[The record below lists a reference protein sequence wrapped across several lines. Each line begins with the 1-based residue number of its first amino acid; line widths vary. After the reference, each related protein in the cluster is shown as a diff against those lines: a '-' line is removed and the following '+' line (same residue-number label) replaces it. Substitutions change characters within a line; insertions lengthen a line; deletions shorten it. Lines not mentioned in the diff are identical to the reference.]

1 MVVHD
6 VECAVCANLPVR
18 IAASVLMRAPARNRD
33 MTEIDAEKISWQDQ
47 YKLMVGSVTPR
58 PIALVTTL
66 GRHGP
71 NAAPFSFFNAVGS
84 DPAMLM
90 FSVGDRSG
98 ADKDTV
104 RNIRETP
111 EFVVHI
117 VSDAIKDRMNIC
129 AVDYPPEVNEI
140 EKAGFTM
147 APSRKVRPPR
157 IVEAPV
163 AMECRL
169 LQIVDL
175 GRKPY
180 HIVFGEV
187 LYFHYHEG
195 IVNERFHVDAGRIN
209 PIGRLAGKGGYTR
222 ITDRF
227 EMPRIP
233 FDGGTAGE

>member
-1 MVVHD
+1 
-6 VECAVCANLPVR
+6 
-18 IAASVLMRAPARNRD
+18 
-33 MTEIDAEKISWQDQ
+33 MTEFDAAKLSWQDQ
-47 YKLMVGSVTPR
+47 YKLMIGTVTPR

-66 GRHGP
+66 GHNGP

-90 FSVGDRSG
+90 FSVGEKAAG
-98 ADKDTV
+98 AKDTV

-117 VSDAIKDRMNIC
+117 VSDAIKEKMNVC
-129 AVDYPPEVNEI
+129 AVDYPYGVNEI
-140 EKAGFTM
+140 EKAGFTT
-147 APSRKVRPPR
+147 APSRKVKPPY

-163 AMECRL
+163 ALECRL
-169 LQIVDL
+169 MQIVDL

-180 HIVFGEV
+180 HVVFGEV
-187 LYFHYHEG
+187 VYFHYHEG
-195 IVNERFHVDAGRIN
+195 IVNERYHVDAGRIN

-227 EMPRIP
+227 EMPRLP
-233 FDGGTAGE
+233 LEGAPAAD

>member
-1 MVVHD
+1 M
-6 VECAVCANLPVR
+6 
-18 IAASVLMRAPARNRD
+18 
-33 MTEIDAEKISWQDQ
+33 EIDASSIAWEDQ
-47 YKLMVGSVTPR
+47 YKLLIGSVTPR

-90 FSVGDRSG
+90 FSVGDKG
-98 ADKDTV
+98 GTDKDTV

-117 VSDAIKDRMNIC
+117 VSDAIKEQMNIC
-129 AVDYPPEVNEI
+129 AVDYPADVNEI
-140 EKAGFTM
+140 ERAGLT
-147 APSRKVRPPR
+147 AVPSTKVRPPR
-157 IVEAPV
+157 IAEAPV

-169 LQIVDL
+169 MQIVDL
-175 GRKPY
+175 GRRPY
-180 HIVFGEV
+180 HVVFGEV
-187 LYFHYHEG
+187 VCFHYHEG
-195 IVNERFHVDAGRIN
+195 IVNDRFHVDAGAIN

-233 FDGGTAGE
+233 LERAPSTE

>member
-1 MVVHD
+1 
-6 VECAVCANLPVR
+6 
-18 IAASVLMRAPARNRD
+18 
-33 MTEIDAEKISWQDQ
+33 MTEIDASQVSWQDQ
-47 YKLMVGSVTPR
+47 YKLMVGTVTPR

-66 GRHGP
+66 GADGP

-98 ADKDTV
+98 KAKDTV

-117 VSDAIKDRMNIC
+117 VSDAIKDNMNVC
-129 AVDYPPEVNEI
+129 AVDYPFGVNEL
-140 EKAGFTM
+140 ERAGFTIL
-147 APSRKVRPPR
+147 PSRKVKPPR
-157 IVEAPV
+157 IAEAPV
-163 AMECRL
+163 ALECKL
-169 LQIVDL
+169 MQIVEM

-180 HIVFGEV
+180 HVVFGEV
-187 LYFHYHEG
+187 VYFHYHDG
-195 IVNERFHVDAGRIN
+195 IVNDRFHVDAGAIN
-209 PIGRLAGKGGYTR
+209 PVGRLAGKGGYCR

-233 FDGGTAGE
+233 LESAPGAK